1 METVLRPLFFTRSL
15 VLDQNQPQGYY
26 QNNNGYN
33 AQQNN
38 FNQNQVQNSMMQD
51 GNNYQHLNYQANRT
65 YNNAQNVQNN
75 QYNPQMD
82 NNMARYSNQG
92 TQRVATINKRGYSQ
106 HQMQNS
112 QQMQNNGSKV
122 QPMQRNPN
130 QVNISRSMY
139 KDTNNATNIRKN
151 IQDINKSNMNRQSA
165 PNYRAMNQ
173 NQPVPQMASYYQ
185 QSNQM
190 YASGANGNNNG
201 NPSMNGNMY
210 ENYNSSYNNNT
221 NIQYYNDNNMNQ
233 RSVPMVSNSY
243 APRSPQKVMNQTNNY
258 QQEMQYAS
266 MKRPMDVPETKQMK
280 MTPEMSHQYKTM
292 PTAQS
297 TANPMNNQYGQMNTV
312 PMMTPTPRSSVG
324 PVTRDKQVSMTKNY
338 GTAVPTPAPLYP
350 TPQQQQPIRRLPMNT
365 QSMKNENLN
374 RAQKGQSG
382 KASIPQPMTE
392 KKQMYA

>member
-1 METVLRPLFFTRSL
+1 MNTHLKYDFIEVSFYEYKIRMTVINNTNMYL
-15 VLDQNQPQGYY
+15 VSDL
-26 QNNNGYN
+26 
-33 AQQNN
+33 
-38 FNQNQVQNSMMQD
+38 
-51 GNNYQHLNYQANRT
+51 LK
-65 YNNAQNVQNN
+65 
-75 QYNPQMD
+75 QYNKI
-82 NNMARYSNQG
+82 NNTDKR
-92 TQRVATINKRGYSQ
+92 INKWLKRVDTQ
-106 HQMQNS
+106 ELLQFCRDKTCDP
-112 QQMQNNGSKV
+112 NGSHEINEDNFIDIPEV
-122 QPMQRNPN
+122 
-130 QVNISRSMY
+130 I
-139 KDTNNATNIRKN
+139 IRIDKF
-151 IQDINKSNMNRQSA
+151 
-165 PNYRAMNQ
+165 
-173 NQPVPQMASYYQ
+173 
-185 QSNQM
+185 
-190 YASGANGNNNG
+190 
-201 NPSMNGNMY
+201 
-210 ENYNSSYNNNT
+210 YNNNT

-233 RSVPMVSNSY
+233 RSVPMASNSY

-292 PTAQS
+292 QMAQS